1 MAKKYTLDKSGYY
14 KTTVWDG
21 TYKDGKKH
29 RVTIR
34 SKKSSRDLE
43 RKVAE
48 FNERVRDRKNI
59 RGADITFLQYANTWL
74 DVYKAGS
81 SDNTKRMYRN
91 IIDKHLCI
99 LNGIRLQDIDRIHL
113 QQALNNAEGKKATQR
128 QIRMTFRQVLTSA
141 VTDHLFPANVAV
153 EIMSNTENIRY
164 RAEEKR
170 PLTQNEVNA
179 LFKAD
184 LEPGDKVFV
193 YLLYGCGI
201 RRGEDL
207 ALTVFDIN
215 TKRRELTVNKSHAL
229 IDGNVI
235 VKPPKTANGNRTVPI
250 PDRIWPFV
258 AEYVASLRQKGKIY
272 LFTMQNGE
280 PMTASSYEKMWKR
293 IIKAMNA
300 VAEEPIIGLTAHIF
314 RHNYATA
321 LCYQIPKISIK
332 NIARLVGD
340 TEAVVI
346 KIYDHIQMEKENA
359 EEVISEAL

>member
-1 MAKKYTLDKSGYY
+1 MATKYKKQKNGYY

-21 TYKDGKKH
+21 TYRNGKKH
-29 RVTIR
+29 RVTLR

-48 FNERVRDRKNI
+48 HNEAVRGRKNV
-59 RGADITFLQYANTWL
+59 RETDITFLQYADTWL
-74 DVYKAGS
+74 DVYKANR

-91 IIDKHLCI
+91 IIDKHLAI
-99 LNGIRLQDIDRIHL
+99 LEGIRLQDIDRIHL

-128 QIRMTFRQVLTSA
+128 QIRMTFRQVLESA
-141 VTDHLFPANVAV
+141 VSDHLFPANVAV
-153 EIMSNTENIRY
+153 EILSNTEKVKY
-164 RAEEKR
+164 KAEEKR

-184 LEPGDKVFV
+184 LKPSDKVFV

-207 ALTVFDIN
+207 ALTVFDFN
-215 TKRRELTVNKSHAL
+215 MKLKKLTVNKAHAL
-229 IDGNVI
+229 IDGQVI
-235 VKPPKTANGNRTVPI
+235 LKEPKTENGNRDIPI
-250 PDRIWPFV
+250 PEKIWPCV
-258 AEYVASLRQKGKIY
+258 AEYVANLRQKGQTY
-272 LFTMQNGE
+272 LFTMKNGRQ
-280 PMTASSYEKMWKR
+280 MTASSYAKMWKR
-293 IIKAMNA
+293 IIKAMNE
-300 VAEEPIIGLTAHIF
+300 VADEPITDLTAHIF
-314 RHNYATA
+314 RHNYVTA
-321 LCYQIPKISIK
+321 LCYKIPRISIK